1 MADDN
6 KRTFGKLIGIIL
18 VILIINSIG
27 GYIIGKK
34 VLIPYIYKTDD
45 LSESNEV
52 KETTSQ
58 SKDQSNL
65 PGILLPLEAINLNP
79 KDSAGEIFSCEL
91 TLEAKDQKII
101 DELGNRNSQIKD
113 IILTYL
119 RNKTSQELNDV
130 SKIDQYKRDL
140 IDGKNSVLTSGTIIN
155 LYIGQWITTY
165 D

>member
-18 VILIINSIG
+18 VILIISSIG

-45 LSESNEV
+45 LSESIVEE
-52 KETTSQ
+52 ETK
-58 SKDQSNL
+58 SKSEDQSNI
-65 PGILLPLEAINLNP
+65 PGILLSLEAINLNP

-119 RNKTSQELNDV
+119 RNKTAQELNDV
-130 SKIDQYKRDL
+130 TKIDQYKLDI
-140 IDGKNSVLTSGTIIN
+140 IDGINSVLTSGTIIN